1 MTPQMKLNR
10 QNLQDLQCIRDIGPE
25 NLQRIIDAVRK
36 STVAP
41 IHPQELQ
48 KLMEDAPGGDP
59 VTAGVL
65 LRQLLSLHGMRR
77 QLDLDSGDIISGIT
91 AGIRCDSGWD
101 ESQIGQWGKVSAIF
115 QELFDL
121 PIVHLTAKA
130 LDLSYQH
137 SHLLQSAH
145 VITDIRP
152 LFSKDADEIQGMT
165 ISHKLRLRYDDVEG
179 EHGLSVALD
188 ERDLKALIR
197 QCERAL
203 KKSKTTKTQLKDKAN
218 LETLIPGAD

>member
-10 QNLQDLQCIRDIGPE
+10 QNLQDLQCIRDIGAE
-25 NLQRIIDAVRK
+25 KLKQVVADVGGR
-36 STVAP
+36 SVAP
-41 IHPQELQ
+41 IHPKELQ
-48 KLMEDAPGGDP
+48 KLMDHALGGDP
-59 VTAGVL
+59 VAAGVL

-101 ESQIGQWGKVSAIF
+101 ESQIGQWENASEIF

-137 SHLLQSAH
+137 SHLLQSSH

-152 LFSKDADEIQGMT
+152 LFNKDASEIQGTT
-165 ISHKLRLRYDDVEG
+165 ISHKLLLRYDDVEG

-203 KKSKTTKTQLKDKAN
+203 TKSRTTQTQLKKKAN